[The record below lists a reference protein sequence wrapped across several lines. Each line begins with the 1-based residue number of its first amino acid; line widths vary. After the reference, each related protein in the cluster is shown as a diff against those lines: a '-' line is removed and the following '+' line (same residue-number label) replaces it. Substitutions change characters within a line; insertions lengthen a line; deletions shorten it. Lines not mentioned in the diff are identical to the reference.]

1 MTTVTAD
8 RGGYNFL
15 ERAQQRNPGSV
26 LGQMMTVKQAAR
38 DLGITTEALRRLVK
52 AGAGPAHHRCG
63 NRMLFRKAD
72 VLAHKSAAAQNTV

>member
-26 LGQMMTVKQAAR
+26 VGQMLTVKQAAR
-38 DLGITTEALRRLVK
+38 ELGITMQALRRQVK
-52 AGAGPAHHRCG
+52 AGTGPAHHRCG
-63 NRMLFRKAD
+63 NRMLFARAD
-72 VLAHKSAAAQNTV
+72 VTAYKAAAQNTV